1 MLLKTY
7 KGQTVNFFFL
17 NKKMLDAFKDSSLS
31 VSELPKLITYHQKL
45 TPSEIGN
52 ILRLQAV
59 VCSKLTGK
67 ELDLTTVYDSVDNKL
82 VQTLIVNSFNG
93 ADSKGL
99 LKQVESCNSF
109 YVKGLGGNNHAILLD
124 VDEEKIPV
132 DWVRLTSNKFSTAL
146 LEAIYVRVGYLE
158 SHFND
163 VSKNV
168 TGDFS
173 LSDVYKLI
181 NIEP

>member
-82 VQTLIVNSFNG
+82 VQTLIANSFNG

-99 LKQVESCNSF
+99 LKQVES
-109 YVKGLGGNNHAILLD
+109 
-124 VDEEKIPV
+124 
-132 DWVRLTSNKFSTAL
+132 
-146 LEAIYVRVGYLE
+146 
-158 SHFND
+158 
-163 VSKNV
+163 
-168 TGDFS
+168 
-173 LSDVYKLI
+173 
-181 NIEP
+181 